1 MGLRF
6 RKTINLGGGF
16 RLNISKSGVGFSW
29 GTKGF
34 RITRTADGKT
44 KKTFSIPGTGISYV
58 MDEKKKKKK

>member
-29 GTKGF
+29 GPKGF

-58 MDEKKKKKK
+58 MDEKKKKTK